1 MKTQNIGELILKRDN
16 MIIDNDLVAQWE
28 PKIQKMSSSSF
39 VIGMDREDIAQE
51 LRIALVKAARKF
63 DETRGA
69 SFHTYLHT
77 AMVNTIRTLI
87 SQAQRH
93 LDTSSLDKTF
103 TDSEMLPLEIVEAL
117 SDTTDFDSELF
128 ADDLIGAYNVTDKER
143 QFVLLR
149 IEGLTMGEITEDL
162 GESSHKIRQSL
173 RDKLEDAIALQEP
186 TRV

>member
-1 MKTQNIGELILKRDN
+1 
-16 MIIDNDLVAQWE
+16 MIIDNALVAQWE

-51 LRIALVKAARKF
+51 LRIALIKAARKF
-63 DETRGA
+63 DESRGV

-93 LDTSSLDKTF
+93 LNTTSLDKTF
-103 TDSEMLPLEIVEAL
+103 ADSEMLPLEIVEAL
-117 SDTTDFDSELF
+117 SDTTDFDSNLF
-128 ADDLIGAYNVTDKER
+128 ADDLLGTDNITDQER

-149 IEGLTMGEITEDL
+149 GEGLTMSEITEDL
-162 GESSHKIRQSL
+162 GESAYKIRQAL
-173 RDKLEDAIALQEP
+173 RDKLEDAIALKEP